1 MTKDPEK
8 EPQNDQAPD
17 DAVESPEETALEKD
31 LADALKKADDY
42 LQAWQRTQADFINFK
57 RRNEQE
63 RKEFGN
69 YANAELLKKILPVVD
84 DLERAL
90 ENVPEDIA
98 EHEWVEGIRL
108 VERKFKSNL
117 ESAGVKQ
124 VLALGMGF
132 DPNYHEA
139 VHQEPGPEGVVVGEF
154 QKGYLL
160 NDKLLRP
167 ARVVVGN
174 GEEES
179 KEEE

>member
-1 MTKDPEK
+1 MIRDPEK
-8 EPQNDQAPD
+8 HQPNDRTPD
-17 DAVESPEETALEKD
+17 DTTISPEEADVEKD

-42 LQAWQRTQADFINFK
+42 LSAWQRTQADFINYK

-63 RKEFGN
+63 RKEFGL
-69 YANAELLKKILPVVD
+69 YANAEMLKKILPVVD

-98 EHEWVEGIRL
+98 GHEWVEGVRL

-117 ESAGVKQ
+117 DAAGVKQ
-124 VLALGMGF
+124 VLALGMAF

-139 VHQEPGPEGVVVGEF
+139 VHQEAGPEGVVVGEF

-174 GEEES
+174 GEEVS

>member
-1 MTKDPEK
+1 MIKDPEK
-8 EPQNDQAPD
+8 EKQNNEAPENNAAPAEEA
-17 DAVESPEETALEKD
+17 AVEKD
-31 LADALKKADDY
+31 LADALKKADEY
-42 LQAWQRTQADFINFK
+42 LAAWQRAQADFINYK

-63 RKEFGN
+63 RKEFGL
-69 YANAELLKKILPVVD
+69 YANAEMLKKILPVVD

-98 EHEWVEGIRL
+98 GHEWVEGVRL

-117 ESAGVKQ
+117 DAAGVKQ
-124 VLALGMGF
+124 VLALGMAF

-139 VHQEPGPEGVVVGEF
+139 VHQEAGPEGVVVGEF

>member
-1 MTKDPEK
+1 MKDPEK
-8 EPQNDQAPD
+8 EPQNNTAPD
-17 DAVESPEETALEKD
+17 AGDESPEEADLEKD

-42 LQAWQRTQADFINFK
+42 LSAWQRTQADFVNFK

-63 RKEFGN
+63 RKEFGTF
-69 YANAELLKKILPVVD
+69 ANAELLKKILPVVD

-90 ENVPEDIA
+90 ENVPQDIA
-98 EHEWVEGIRL
+98 DHEWVEGVRL
-108 VERKFKSNL
+108 VERKFKTSL

-124 VLALGMGF
+124 VLALGMAF

-139 VHQEPGPEGVVVGEF
+139 VHQEPGAEGMVVGEF